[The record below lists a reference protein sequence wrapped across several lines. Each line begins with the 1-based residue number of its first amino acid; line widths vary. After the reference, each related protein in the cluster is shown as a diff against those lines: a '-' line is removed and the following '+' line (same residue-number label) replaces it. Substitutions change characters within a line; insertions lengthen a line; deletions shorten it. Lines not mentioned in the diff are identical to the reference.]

1 MKFEKSFKI
10 MVLLAFSV
18 SVSATA
24 SNATVYAL
32 PDAKSFG
39 VASEDQK
46 GLMFLGMDRNAD
58 LKGVCFAMLKQ
69 AESNIPYA
77 DVIATTNNKD
87 FRMHGLRPNIRDNTK
102 EVVCSFGSDAFDY
115 LDNLSKSSMSLV
127 SIRFNGELRN
137 FSFNT
142 SSFSKLLTPNGA
154 KIAEQ
159 AADDYKRGI
168 RAPVFY
174 NKAPSSVTENE
185 DRYALSDQKLNE
197 IWNKLPSETRRKLLP
212 SQREWIK
219 QKDTCRRDTE
229 CLTDMT
235 NKRIKILEMAR

>member
-1 MKFEKSFKI
+1 
-10 MVLLAFSV
+10 
-18 SVSATA
+18 
-24 SNATVYAL
+24 
-32 PDAKSFG
+32 
-39 VASEDQK
+39 
-46 GLMFLGMDRNAD
+46 
-58 LKGVCFAMLKQ
+58 
-69 AESNIPYA
+69 
-77 DVIATTNNKD
+77 
-87 FRMHGLRPNIRDNTK
+87 MHGLRPNIRDNTK

-127 SIRFNGELRN
+127 SIRFNGEQRN

-142 SSFSKLLTPNGA
+142 SSFSKLLTPSGA

-235 NKRIKILEMAR
+235 NRRIKILELAR